1 MDRVMYITD
10 KNGAVITRLRERDG
24 ISECYID
31 NKQNGESTLSFTMLT
46 SSEKYEFLSNA
57 ENLVVADGKVYTQL
71 YDGDSFNEK
80 KDVSNKNS
88 VQINLVERQYL
99 LGKAY
104 VTAYNSTTTY
114 DHIDNTMVVILSGGI
129 ADLTVNGVQIVNPYE
144 KGSAAYALYAILYG
158 SGWSV
163 GTVDVLGTFDLETE
177 KTSILDNIKAINN
190 LWGGILVFDSL
201 NKTVSLRSEEAYQP
215 YNGYGI
221 RFRFNETGL
230 ERNIN
235 KNIVTRL
242 YVYGKD
248 GLNIASSNDGKEYL
262 EDYSYT
268 STPLY
273 GLVENNDI
281 SNVGDLIVW
290 GKRELEKLS
299 TPQVTLKISL
309 IDRPLLDGS
318 GVSFFV
324 SDMVDVVDEDL
335 SESRYRA
342 RVTEKKYDF
351 FRPWNCSSVTLGDE
365 KEVFAAKIKYALN
378 SADKV
383 NNLVDLMGNISSDDV
398 IMKDENGT
406 RQTMTSYV
414 QLTNQALEAG
424 FKIIGVD
431 GYERTGKTT
440 ISIDGIDVYN
450 GGIVVRDRDDNIRIY
465 MDGETGNIVFSG
477 DLYGASGTFAGAL
490 EAATGTFKGE
500 LKAATG
506 SFEGEITAKSG
517 YIGSWQILEGG
528 IVNKNNKLALT
539 ADGQI
544 VAASGN
550 FQVDKSGNVFA
561 SGAKISGEFSASAGG
576 SSVIFSNETMMISF
590 SDKGTSGLVKSACKI
605 TPTEFYFLC
614 YDDDGN
620 VSSGIEY
627 KNGTLEITGKI
638 TSTSGEI
645 GGWLIDGDKIK
656 AQNGTMVLYADGTIE
671 GCDASDSE
679 GNTISGQLV
688 STTGD
693 EKTVIVGGR
702 INMYKWNSELN
713 DGEGSWEREGSVYTN
728 SNVEGGI
735 CISSVG
741 ERPVAFAVDG
751 KVIARIFPA
760 EKSVDEGGNEV
771 ETSEPYFDFRSG
783 TKIFKGKVSTGYIE
797 ETDPEWFSSIAVSDT
812 AINFTSGN
820 RKDSDGVYLQY
831 EFALTRDSDGR
842 IAQITDSS
850 GNATV
855 ITRS

>member
-1 MDRVMYITD
+1 MDKAMYITD
-10 KNGAVITRLRERDG
+10 KNGAIITRLRERDG

-114 DHIDNTMVVILSGGI
+114 DHIDNTMVVILSGGVD
-129 ADLTVNGVQIVNPYE
+129 DLTVNGVQIVNPYE

-163 GTVDVLGTFDLETE
+163 GTVDVLGTFDLESE
-177 KTSILDNIKAINN
+177 KTSILDNIKAIKD
-190 LWGGILVFDSL
+190 LWGGILIFDSL
-201 NKTVSLRSEEAYQP
+201 NKTVGLRSEEAYQP

-230 ERNIN
+230 ERNIR

-248 GLNIASSNDGKEYL
+248 GLNIAASNNGKEYL

-273 GLVENNDI
+273 GLIENNDI

-309 IDRPLLDGS
+309 IDRPLLEGS
-318 GVSFFV
+318 GVSFSV
-324 SDMVDVVDEDL
+324 SDIVDVVDEDL

-365 KEVFAAKIKYALN
+365 KEVFAAKIKYALT

-398 IMKDENGT
+398 IMNDENGT

-450 GGIVVRDRDDNIRIY
+450 GGIVIRDRDNNIKIY
-465 MDGETGNIVFSG
+465 MDGETGNIVFCG

-517 YIGSWQILEGG
+517 YIGSWQILDGG
-528 IVNKNNKLALT
+528 IINKSNALALT
-539 ADGQI
+539 ASGEI
-544 VAASGN
+544 IAANGN
-550 FQVDKSGNVFA
+550 FQVDESGKMTAKGA
-561 SGAKISGEFSASAGG
+561 SVTGAFSASTDN
-576 SSVIFSNETMMISF
+576 SQVVFSEKNMFISF
-590 SDKGTSGLVKSACKI
+590 SDKDDAGKIKTSCKI
-605 TPTEFYFLC
+605 SPTEFYFLS
-614 YDDDGN
+614 YENGKLK
-620 VSSGIEY
+620 SGIEY
-627 KNGTLEITGKI
+627 KNGTLEISGKI
-638 TSTSGEI
+638 TAVSGEI
-645 GGWLIDGDKIK
+645 GGWLIESDRIK
-656 AQNGTMVLYADGTIE
+656 AKNGTMVICADGTIE
-671 GCDASDSE
+671 GCDALDGE
-679 GNTISGQLV
+679 GNKVSGKLV
-688 STTGD
+688 STTND

-713 DGEGSWEREGSVYTN
+713 DGEGGWEREGSVYTN

-820 RKDSDGVYLQY
+820 RKDSDGAYLKY
-831 EFALTRDSDGR
+831 PFALTRDSDGR
-842 IAQITDSS
+842 ITQITDSS